1 MKKYFAECV
10 GTFVLTFL
18 GCGTAMFLGCG
29 TPAGVVGTAIAFGLA
44 VVAMAYTIGEISGCH
59 INPAITLGV
68 ALSGRMSWKDACGYW
83 VGQVIGGILAGAVLL
98 LLTKVVAAP
107 DLTGGLGSNGVANAG
122 GVGGAFLVEVI
133 ATFLFVLVV
142 LGTTDAKYGAGKPAG
157 LAIGLSLILDVHQ
170 PHRHFRE
177 PGPFHR
183 PGPFRRRRC
192 AEGCVGVHLRSARGR
207 CLERLRLEGYGPEG
221 EVSPFLQW
229 FKGRTRWVR
238 PFLWPESR
246 NLIIFA

>member
-1 MKKYFAECV
+1 MKKYIAECV

-157 LAIGLSLILDVHQ
+157 LAIGLSLILIHLMCINLTGTSVN
-170 PHRHFRE
+170 PARSI
-177 PGPFHR
+177 GPALFA
-183 PGPFRRRRC
+183 GGDALKDLWVFIC
-192 AEGCVGVHLRSARGR
+192 APLVGGALSA
-207 CLERLRLEGYGPEG
+207 CIWKAMVPKE
-221 EVSPFLQW
+221 
-229 FKGRTRWVR
+229 K
-238 PFLWPESR
+238 
-246 NLIIFA
+246 